1 MTNSWGGLNGETPYT
16 TGDWGTGGAAGAF
29 TDLAPDIDWAQMR
42 TPTQDWQQFMLGVA
56 PGMQRAPMQEMGQR
70 LRARYALASP
80 YMENAVCG
88 GYEPSFAQF
97 LSGGIAGQADYN
109 TLRSRAQAAANI
121 AGLSQADYANQLMEA
136 GGPGSAAG
144 RRLAMQAASFNPLQ
158 GGSTANQAA
167 IANLLA
173 LQRGPGQGTG
183 SYQGAVGDAIQ
194 RAMSSMYT
202 ARQAAGYDPN
212 TFLNWYMGMTNPAT
226 TNGNGATNG
235 GA

>member
-1 MTNSWGGLNGETPYT
+1 MTNTWGGPNGATPYT
-16 TGDWGTGGAAGAF
+16 TGDWGTGGAADAF

-80 YMENAVCG
+80 YLETAVGG

-97 LSGGIAGQADYN
+97 LAGGPTGQADYA
-109 TLRSRAQAAANI
+109 TLRARAQTAADI
-121 AGLSQADYANQLMEA
+121 AELSQADYATQLMEA
-136 GGPGSAAG
+136 GGPGSVAG

-173 LQRGPGQGTG
+173 LQRGQGLG

-194 RAMSSMYT
+194 RAMSAMYT
-202 ARQAAGYDPN
+202 ARQAEGYDPN

-226 TNGNGATNG
+226 
-235 GA
+235 